1 MTAKSELKRLC
12 TLDPMDMAKRLAL
25 AEAVVEAARTYMGSR
40 RVVAKEL
47 DWDMFEAMELAI
59 ADYDQAKG
67 ARRRNVVD
75 EQELASSPPGS
86 KPIERGLELAR
97 IWAKTKDTTDNHA
110 MAVALLA
117 AVKERDEARRAFDE
131 ICPSLTDPEAP
142 SRDAP

>member
-12 TLDPMDMAKRLAL
+12 TLDPMEMAKRLAL
-25 AEAVVEAARTYMGSR
+25 AEAVVEAARTYMSSR

-67 ARRRNVVD
+67 ARRRNAAID
-75 EQELASSPPGS
+75 LEEKLAASPPS
-86 KPIERGLELAR
+86 DPLERGLELAR
-97 IWAKTKDTTDNHA
+97 IWAKIKDTTDNHA

-117 AVKERDEARRAFDE
+117 AVKERDEARKAFDE
-131 ICPSLTDPEAP
+131 ICPSRSPEP
-142 SRDAP
+142 